1 MVRFSKYAFKI
12 SIYFG
17 LKYPY
22 PHLILIFL
30 ASTSEILGGPDIYKQ
45 FGDMINLTCVIKG
58 TAAPPETI
66 YWYHRGKVRYR
77 NHLYSNTYNLC
88 TNFIQVISY
97 YSNRGGQGGVSII
110 NDKGEITVSQLLIK
124 GANKND
130 EVRRQYDLIFCL
142 F

>member
-1 MVRFSKYAFKI
+1 MATPEMLQNMLLKSQSTKNGQILQVCSQI
-12 SIYFG
+12 SVYFG

-22 PHLILIFL
+22 PHLIFIFL

-77 NHLYSNTYNLC
+77 NHLYSNTYIPLMYQFYLGN
-88 TNFIQVISY
+88 
-97 YSNRGGQGGVSII
+97 
-110 NDKGEITVSQLLIK
+110 KLLFQSRWSRRCQY
-124 GANKND
+124 NK
-130 EVRRQYDLIFCL
+130 
-142 F
+142 

>member
-22 PHLILIFL
+22 PYLILIFL

-77 NHLYSNTYNLC
+77 NHLYSN
-88 TNFIQVISY
+88 I
-97 YSNRGGQGGVSII
+97 
-110 NDKGEITVSQLLIK
+110 
-124 GANKND
+124 
-130 EVRRQYDLIFCL
+130 
-142 F
+142 

>member
-1 MVRFSKYAFKI
+1 MALVFRSHIIHTFSPSITIHSLSKKIIFHFRWQLQKCNRICYWRARAQRMVRFSKYAFRI
-12 SIYFG
+12 SVNFF

-22 PHLILIFL
+22 LILIFL

-66 YWYHRGKVRYR
+66 YWYHRGKVR
-77 NHLYSNTYNLC
+77 SINLV
-88 TNFIQVISY
+88 FKYVKSLQ
-97 YSNRGGQGGVSII
+97 
-110 NDKGEITVSQLLIK
+110 
-124 GANKND
+124 
-130 EVRRQYDLIFCL
+130 FM